1 MERKARKA
9 NVKEE
14 KAEQRAAAEAAERL
28 AEEES
33 EAPAA
38 EESRKKSGQS
48 ASKKKAKAKGA
59 IGRSVPETM
68 FPGR

>member
-14 KAEQRAAAEAAERL
+14 KAEQRAATEAAECL

-33 EAPAA
+33 EVHAA
-38 EESRKKSGQS
+38 EENKKTSGQS
-48 ASKKKAKAKGA
+48 APQEEGKGQGRDRA
-59 IGRSVPETM
+59 ICP
-68 FPGR
+68 